1 VRGQFQFAFW
11 IAQHRKRSL
20 HRNDKQNF
28 YKPLPPLPNRF
39 PAGEAMNGPRIAL
52 YSHDTMGLGHI
63 RRNQLIAKVLAAPPL
78 NASVL
83 LITGIRE
90 GGAFA
95 VPRGIDSMS
104 LPAYHKGADGTY
116 SARSLDM
123 SAEQL
128 RRLRA
133 DLIDMALMRF
143 EPDLFIAD
151 NVPRGAL
158 DELMPALTRMRGE
171 GRTRCVLGLRE
182 ILDDPAIIRREW
194 DDRKNFETI
203 RSFYDAIWVYGDPAV
218 YETATEYGFP
228 GDVRNITSY
237 MGYLDPCHGLDL
249 PKASSGTNPK
259 SKRPKS
265 KRLAL
270 CSAGGGQDGFELAQN
285 FARAAFPDNM
295 TGLIVTGP
303 FMPRDKRKLLTSFAD
318 ARADLDVIEAIY
330 DPIPLIRR
338 ADCVIAMAGY
348 NTVNEILALD
358 KRALLVPRTKP
369 RTEQLIRAERLAEL
383 GLADLLPDTAVTPAA
398 LTHWLGNFSIR
409 VAPRSCIDFGGL
421 DCIVRHATA
430 MMPAFE
436 TKEELLLAAN
446 G

>member
-1 VRGQFQFAFW
+1 M
-11 IAQHRKRSL
+11 
-20 HRNDKQNF
+20 NC
-28 YKPLPPLPNRF
+28 P
-39 PAGEAMNGPRIAL
+39 NGPRIAL

-63 RRNQLIAKVLAAPPL
+63 RRNQLIAKALTAPPL
-78 NASVL
+78 SASVL

-95 VPRGIDSMS
+95 VPHGIDSMS

-116 SARSLDM
+116 SSRSLDM

-158 DELMPALTRMRGE
+158 DELMPALTRIRDE

-182 ILDDPAIIRREW
+182 ILDDPAIISREW
-194 DDRKNFETI
+194 EDRQNFETI
-203 RSFYDAIWVYGDPAV
+203 RTFYDAVWVYGDPTVYDTAV
-218 YETATEYGFP
+218 QYAFP
-228 GDVRNITSY
+228 AQVRNMTSY
-237 MGYLDPCHGLDL
+237 MGYLDPCHGLL
-249 PKASSGTNPK
+249 PPKVGAGTHRK
-259 SKRPKS
+259 SN
-265 KRLAL
+265 RLTL

-285 FARAAFPDNM
+285 FAHATFPDDM

-303 FMPRDKRKLLTSFAD
+303 FMPRDKRKLITSFAD

-338 ADCVIAMAGY
+338 ADCVIGMAGY
-348 NTVNEILALD
+348 NTVNEILALG
-358 KRALLVPRTKP
+358 KRALLVPRTAP

-383 GLADLLPDTAVTPAA
+383 GLADFLPDTAVTPAA
-398 LTHWLGNFSIR
+398 LTHWLGGLSVR
-409 VAPRSCIDFGGL
+409 VDPRSRIDFGGL
-421 DCIVRHATA
+421 DCIVRHARA
-430 MMPAFE
+430 MMPE
-436 TKEELLLAAN
+436 PEKREVELLRVAH

>member
-1 VRGQFQFAFW
+1 
-11 IAQHRKRSL
+11 
-20 HRNDKQNF
+20 
-28 YKPLPPLPNRF
+28 
-39 PAGEAMNGPRIAL
+39 MNGPRIAL

-63 RRNQLIAKVLAAPPL
+63 RRNQLIAKALAAPPL
-78 NASVL
+78 SASVL

-95 VPRGIDSMS
+95 VPLGIDSMS

-194 DDRKNFETI
+194 HDRQNFETI
-203 RSFYDAIWVYGDPAV
+203 RRFYDAIWVYGDPTV
-218 YETATEYGFP
+218 YETATEYAFP

-237 MGYLDPCHGLDL
+237 MGYLDPCCGLDL
-249 PKASSGTNPK
+249 PKVSSGTLQK
-259 SKRPKS
+259 G

-285 FARAAFPDNM
+285 FARAAFPNDM

-303 FMPRDKRKLLTSFAD
+303 FMPRDKRKLITSFAD
-318 ARADLDVIEAIY
+318 ERADLDVIEAIY
-330 DPIPLIRR
+330 DPIPLLRR

-348 NTVNEILALD
+348 NTVNEILALG

-383 GLADLLPDTAVTPAA
+383 GLADFLPDTAVTPSA
-398 LTHWLGNFSIR
+398 LTNWLGTLSAR
-409 VAPRSCIDFGGL
+409 ADPRSRIDFGGL
-421 DCIVRHATA
+421 DCIVRHAKA
-430 MMPAFE
+430 MMPDFE
-436 TKEELLLAAN
+436 NREEELLLVAN

>member
-1 VRGQFQFAFW
+1 
-11 IAQHRKRSL
+11 
-20 HRNDKQNF
+20 
-28 YKPLPPLPNRF
+28 
-39 PAGEAMNGPRIAL
+39 MNGRRIAL

-95 VPRGIDSMS
+95 VPSGIDSMS

-128 RRLRA
+128 RLLRA

-158 DELMPALTRMRGE
+158 DELMPALTRMRKE

-194 DDRKNFETI
+194 DKHQNFDAI
-203 RSFYDAIWVYGDPAV
+203 RRFYDAIWVYGDPAV
-218 YETATEYGFP
+218 YETAAEYAFP
-228 GDVRNITSY
+228 GDIRNITSY

-249 PKASSGTNPK
+249 AKISAGT
-259 SKRPKS
+259 RPKG

-285 FARAAFPDNM
+285 FAHAAFPDDM

-318 ARADLDVIEAIY
+318 ARADLDIIEAIY

-338 ADCVIAMAGY
+338 ADSVIAMAGY
-348 NTVNEILALD
+348 NTVNEILALG

-383 GLADLLPDTAVTPAA
+383 GLADFLLDTALSPDA
-398 LTHWLGNFSIR
+398 LTHWLGAHSAQIN
-409 VAPRSCIDFGGL
+409 PRSRIDFGGL
-421 DCIVRHATA
+421 DCIVRHAET
-430 MMPAFE
+430 MMPKFE
-436 TKEELLLAAN
+436 NKEEELLLAVN

>member
-1 VRGQFQFAFW
+1 
-11 IAQHRKRSL
+11 
-20 HRNDKQNF
+20 
-28 YKPLPPLPNRF
+28 
-39 PAGEAMNGPRIAL
+39 MNGPRIAL

-123 SAEQL
+123 SADQL

-158 DELMPALTRMRGE
+158 DELMPALTRMRDE
-171 GRTRCVLGLRE
+171 DRTFCVLGLRE

-194 DDRKNFETI
+194 EDRQNFETI
-203 RSFYDAIWVYGDPAV
+203 RTFYDAVWVYGDPAV

-228 GDVRNITSY
+228 SDVRNITSY
-237 MGYLDPCHGLDL
+237 MGYLDPSRGFEL
-249 PKASSGTNPK
+249 PKISSGK
-259 SKRPKS
+259 HRKG

-270 CSAGGGQDGFELAQN
+270 CLAGGGQDGFELAQN
-285 FARAAFPDNM
+285 FARTAVPDDM

-318 ARADLDVIEAIY
+318 ARADLEVIEAIY
-330 DPIPLIRR
+330 DPIPLIRC

-348 NTVNEILALD
+348 NTVNEILALG

-369 RTEQLIRAERLAEL
+369 RTEQLIRAVRLSEL
-383 GLADLLPDTAVTPAA
+383 GLADFLPDTAVTPAA
-398 LTHWLGNFSIR
+398 LSHWLSGLT
-409 VAPRSCIDFGGL
+409 VCADPRSRIDFGGL
-421 DCIVRHATA
+421 DSIVRHASA
-430 MMPAFE
+430 MMPQVE
-436 TKEELLLAAN
+436 SREEELLLVAN

>member
-1 VRGQFQFAFW
+1 
-11 IAQHRKRSL
+11 
-20 HRNDKQNF
+20 
-28 YKPLPPLPNRF
+28 
-39 PAGEAMNGPRIAL
+39 MNGPRIAL

-63 RRNQLIAKVLAAPPL
+63 RRNQLIAKALAASPL
-78 NASVL
+78 GASVL

-95 VPRGIDSMS
+95 VPSGIDSMS

-123 SAEQL
+123 SADQL

-158 DELMPALTRMRGE
+158 DELMPALTRIRNE
-171 GRTRCVLGLRE
+171 GRTSCVLGLRE

-194 DDRKNFETI
+194 EDRQNFETI
-203 RSFYDAIWVYGDPAV
+203 RTFYDAVWVYGDPAV
-218 YETATEYGFP
+218 YDTAAQYAFP
-228 GDVRNITSY
+228 GDVRNMTSY
-237 MGYLDPCHGLDL
+237 MGYLDPCHGLHL
-249 PKASSGTNPK
+249 PKVSAGTRSSGTL
-259 SKRPKS
+259 RKS

-285 FARAAFPDNM
+285 FASAAFPDDM

-318 ARADLDVIEAIY
+318 ARADLEVIEAIY

-348 NTVNEILALD
+348 NTVNEILALG

-369 RTEQLIRAERLAEL
+369 RTEQLIRAVRLSEL
-383 GLADLLPDTAVTPAA
+383 GLADFLPDTAVTPAA
-398 LTHWLGNFSIR
+398 LTQWLSSLK
-409 VAPRSCIDFGGL
+409 VCADPRSKIDFGGL
-421 DCIVRHATA
+421 DSIVRHASA
-430 MMPAFE
+430 MMPQPE
-436 TKEELLLAAN
+436 MSEKELLLAAN